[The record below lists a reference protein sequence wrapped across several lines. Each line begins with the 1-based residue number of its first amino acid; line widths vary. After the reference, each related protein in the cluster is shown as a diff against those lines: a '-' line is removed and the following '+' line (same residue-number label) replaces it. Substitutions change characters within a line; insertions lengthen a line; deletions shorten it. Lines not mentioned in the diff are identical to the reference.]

1 MYSFRT
7 RLKILSLGLLAMLV
21 FAGVLFAALTVKAQG
36 LPGQGRLA
44 WAEKS
49 GDCYR
54 MVSER

>member
-1 MYSFRT
+1 MTVRA
-7 RLKILSLGLLAMLV
+7 RLQILSVGLIGMLV

-36 LPGQGRLA
+36 LPSQGRLA

-54 MVSER
+54 MVSSR

>member
-7 RLKILSLGLLAMLV
+7 RLKLLSLGLLGMLV

-36 LPGQGRLA
+36 VPSHGRLA